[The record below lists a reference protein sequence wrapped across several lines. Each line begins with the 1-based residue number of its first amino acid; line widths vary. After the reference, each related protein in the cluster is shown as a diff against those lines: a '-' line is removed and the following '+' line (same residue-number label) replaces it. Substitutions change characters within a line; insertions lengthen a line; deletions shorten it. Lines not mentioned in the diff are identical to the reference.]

1 MKRAL
6 VLCGGGSLGSYEIG
20 AWKKLRELG
29 ITFDI
34 VTGTSIGAINGA
46 MVVSGEFEKAL
57 TLWEQIETDEVMN
70 YGIDFDRD
78 FWGEIDFRK
87 GSRFRSFVSSY
98 LKGSGVDI
106 TPFKNLLTATI
117 DCHKVVS
124 SKIVFGCIA
133 TEFPSTKETRFLFT
147 GGSEENVIPYLL
159 ATSACF
165 PIFPKYKIG
174 EKLYI
179 DGGWRNN
186 LPIDYALEL
195 GADEVVTVLLHSF
208 PPNPQKPEYY
218 HDLPNVTLIAPSL
231 PQGSI
236 MSFKKDALM
245 RNMRLGYLDAGKAYK
260 EYRGFSYTFTKDED
274 IAESARY
281 FFKKLLAKGMDVY
294 LEAKKFLA
302 YEGKEPQTEEDIYLR
317 NLERLAT
324 LHAINP
330 IEIYKP
336 SELAKMVFD
345 QTVAFVPDKS
355 INRKRMSPEELEKW
369 YLLEVAS
376 RLDSTKSHHGK
387 RKIEETLDRIFL
399 KPFLKPKALPVR
411 VKESRPY
418 KPLP

>member
-20 AWKKLRELG
+20 AWQKLRELG
-29 ITFDI
+29 IAFDI

-46 MVVSGEFEKAL
+46 MVVSGEFDKAFK
-57 TLWEQIETDEVMN
+57 LWEQIETDEVMN

-78 FWGEIDFRK
+78 FWDEVDFRK
-87 GSRFRSFVSSY
+87 GSRFRSFVTSY

-106 TPFKNLLTATI
+106 TPFKDLLTATV
-117 DCHKVVS
+117 DCHKVVT
-124 SKIVFGCIA
+124 SKTIFGCIA

-174 EKLYI
+174 DKLYI

-186 LPIDYALEL
+186 LPIDYALDL
-195 GADEVVTVLLHSF
+195 GADEVVAVLLHSF

-236 MSFKKDALM
+236 MSFKKDAIR
-245 RNMRLGYLDAGKAYK
+245 RNMRLGYLDTGKAYK
-260 EYRGFSYTFTKDED
+260 EYRGFVYTFSKDEN
-274 IAESARY
+274 IGEASHY
-281 FFKKLLAKGMDVY
+281 FFKKLLGKGMNVY
-294 LEAKKFLA
+294 LEAKKLLTHD
-302 YEGKEPQTEEDIYLR
+302 GKEPQSEEDLYLR
-317 NLERLAT
+317 NLERLAA
-324 LHAINP
+324 LYQINP

-345 QTVAFVPDKS
+345 FAIAFVPDKTL
-355 INRKRMSPEELEKW
+355 NRKRLSPEESEKW

-376 RLDSTKSHHGK
+376 RLDSAKGHHDK
-387 RKIEETLDRIFL
+387 RKIEENLDRIFL
-399 KPFLKPKALPVR
+399 KPFLKAKALSEKP
-411 VKESRPY
+411 KEIKAL
-418 KPLP
+418 KPAQ